1 MPSITK
7 LAELFLEKESTGR
20 VSNQIQS
27 FLRQIRKSFFMQRFI
42 TLVDFPAS
50 INYSHTAVA
59 LSQTFT
65 TPIQKKSIL
74 VSLHCTHFFLLQ

>member
-1 MPSITK
+1 
-7 LAELFLEKESTGR
+7 
-20 VSNQIQS
+20 
-27 FLRQIRKSFFMQRFI
+27 MQHFI

-50 INYSHTAVA
+50 INYSHTAVV

-74 VSLHCTHFFLLQ
+74 VSLHCTHFFSILVNNHKTKAQTKLLLIPGLVSLFQNLKIT

>member
-1 MPSITK
+1 
-7 LAELFLEKESTGR
+7 
-20 VSNQIQS
+20 
-27 FLRQIRKSFFMQRFI
+27 MQHFI

-59 LSQTFT
+59 LSQTFM

-74 VSLHCTHFFLLQ
+74 VSLHCTRFFFSIIVNNHKTKAQTKLLLIPGLVSLFQNLKIT